1 MSIRDLHPLFFT
13 AIKRSDWIKST
24 EEIIIRWSLPKQ
36 VCLSFQPL
44 RQVEPNNFRRVM
56 NSERVSLRQSIEE
69 NLSYFISWTLAVFF
83 SSLLKENAEN
93 DQPDL
98 EVGSFL
104 KGKVDNDDD
113 IDDVRLFVCFGG
125 FRGSIDHH
133 SSQDNDAPFL
143 ALPRFFSSVCFI
155 FQSKWYQRNVFIYHC
170 ETVSYKRAMNPVLT
184 GNPRGSFYTGSF
196 NEKYGRKW

>member
-1 MSIRDLHPLFFT
+1 
-13 AIKRSDWIKST
+13 
-24 EEIIIRWSLPKQ
+24 
-36 VCLSFQPL
+36 
-44 RQVEPNNFRRVM
+44 M

-69 NLSYFISWTLAVFF
+69 NLSYFISWTLSVFF

-113 IDDVRLFVCFGG
+113 IDDVRLFVCFGD
-125 FRGSIDHH
+125 FRGSIDYH

-143 ALPRFFSSVCFI
+143 ALPRLSFFSLFHLLKQMV
-155 FQSKWYQRNVFIYHC
+155 W
-170 ETVSYKRAMNPVLT
+170 T
-184 GNPRGSFYTGSF
+184 
-196 NEKYGRKW
+196 